1 MRFLIYENYEDPWK
15 IWLFFWWR
23 HNRSRWR
30 HNILKFA
37 GVLDFGLIFSKK
49 QSSLKFDIPAAC
61 WIKVQAP
68 YFLNSIIEKST
79 NSKENP
85 QTRPF
90 FFTKSTMLNP
100 MVQSDLVTY
109 RGGTIVILFLQATI
123 PNRLFE
129 CIFKIGSCETDF
141 GWDFR
146 PLIFLHEKLE

>member
-15 IWLFFWWR
+15 IGLFFWWR

-90 FFTKSTMLNP
+90 FPLSQPCWIRWCSQIWWLIGVERYWFYFCKLP
-100 MVQSDLVTY
+100 LVTES
-109 RGGTIVILFLQATI
+109 GILSDSVASS
-123 PNRLFE
+123 RL
-129 CIFKIGSCETDF
+129 
-141 GWDFR
+141 
-146 PLIFLHEKLE
+146 

>member
-1 MRFLIYENYEDPWK
+1 MKNLTI
-15 IWLFFWWR
+15 FWWR

-85 QTRPF
+85 QTRPISPLSQPCWIRWCSQIWWLIGVERYWF
-90 FFTKSTMLNP
+90 YFCKLPLWRYITNYSSRIQFEFLSNFRSFIWP
-100 MVQSDLVTY
+100 
-109 RGGTIVILFLQATI
+109 ILLWRFSAWW
-123 PNRLFE
+123 
-129 CIFKIGSCETDF
+129 K
-141 GWDFR
+141 
-146 PLIFLHEKLE
+146 KLC